1 MEDLQNANLLQD
13 LRMSNIDNEMN
24 IILGFVNDNDQE
36 IDGKSVWLA
45 FFFLLGSPALRCT
58 FVCYCSVLLSLFACR
73 RMRMKVLYHSRSGGH
88 TATLTS
94 QISSVQEDVTV
105 LAGDVQDLETSI
117 TIQDQRL
124 NNIDNEINILLGLVN
139 DNDQEIDGMAGPIDS
154 VSLLCCK

>member
-1 MEDLQNANLLQD
+1 
-13 LRMSNIDNEMN
+13 
-24 IILGFVNDNDQE
+24 
-36 IDGKSVWLA
+36 
-45 FFFLLGSPALRCT
+45 
-58 FVCYCSVLLSLFACR
+58 
-73 RMRMKVLYHSRSGGH
+73 MKVLYHSRSGGH

-154 VSLLCCK
+154 VSLLCCKWWDNVCLSTKYLI